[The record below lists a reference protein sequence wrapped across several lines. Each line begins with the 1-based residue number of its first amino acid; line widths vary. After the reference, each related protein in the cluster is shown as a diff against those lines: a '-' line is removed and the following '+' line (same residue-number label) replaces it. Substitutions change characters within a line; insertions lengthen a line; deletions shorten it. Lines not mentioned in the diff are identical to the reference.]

1 MRVLASLVLL
11 LAGLR
16 VGAAQDLEAGIRLY
30 ERGEFQQAVDFF
42 LPVTRAF
49 PDSGD
54 LRLWLAKSYLKLQKW
69 DDAVRELERA
79 VRINPANGMYHLWLG
94 RAYGRKAEHVSFVS
108 AFGWARKTLREF
120 EIAVMVAPDNIGA
133 RFDLLEFYL
142 EAPGIVGGGRDKAE
156 SQARE
161 IARLSPRLG
170 YAARARLLKKEKKW
184 EAAAQELIRATV
196 NFPREPESF
205 GDLAEFQLER
215 ADYAAAAESARRGL
229 ALNRNLAR
237 ARLVS
242 AAAQAK
248 LADNLPRAVD
258 MLKGLAQ
265 GPLTDD
271 DPPFQTVYYWL
282 GQAYL
287 AQGQKLLAREAFE
300 KALRFDPDCAKARSG
315 LSATR

>member
-120 EIAVMVAPDNIGA
+120 AP
-133 RFDLLEFYL
+133 EM
-142 EAPGIVGGGRDKAE
+142 
-156 SQARE
+156 
-161 IARLSPRLG
+161 
-170 YAARARLLKKEKKW
+170 
-184 EAAAQELIRATV
+184 
-196 NFPREPESF
+196 F
-205 GDLAEFQLER
+205 G
-215 ADYAAAAESARRGL
+215 
-229 ALNRNLAR
+229 
-237 ARLVS
+237 
-242 AAAQAK
+242 
-248 LADNLPRAVD
+248 
-258 MLKGLAQ
+258 
-265 GPLTDD
+265 
-271 DPPFQTVYYWL
+271 
-282 GQAYL
+282 
-287 AQGQKLLAREAFE
+287 
-300 KALRFDPDCAKARSG
+300 
-315 LSATR
+315 